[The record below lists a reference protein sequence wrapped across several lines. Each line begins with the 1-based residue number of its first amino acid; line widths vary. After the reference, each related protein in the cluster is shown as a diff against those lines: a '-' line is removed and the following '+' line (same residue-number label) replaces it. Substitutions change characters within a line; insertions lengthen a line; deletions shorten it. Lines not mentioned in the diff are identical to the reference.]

1 MRLEFITNH
10 DKLCQN
16 ISVYIYIIFLVS
28 DSHCD
33 NVIPYMQ
40 KLIDT
45 ILFTFLNFYWK
56 KIHFIFIFKGQNAV

>member
-45 ILFTFLNFYWK
+45 ILFTFLNFY
-56 KIHFIFIFKGQNAV
+56 